1 MVGIPSLKTI
11 LKEKPDSLIG
21 QLFRY
26 AVVGGISFVVDYGSL
41 WLLTEKAGLPYL
53 WSAAIA
59 FILGLICNYLLS
71 TAWVFGE
78 SKLKNAWAE
87 FAAFAIIGV
96 IGLGLNAL
104 LMLLFRVLFGED
116 RILLTV
122 FGFELKTVHLNK
134 AIATLLV
141 MVWNYFTKRAILQ
154 SSAMQRLAER
164 FRRKA

>member
-11 LKEKPDSLIG
+11 LKEKPDSLVG

-26 AVVGGISFVVDYGSL
+26 AIVGGISFVVDYGSL

-78 SKLKNAWAE
+78 SRIKNAWGE
-87 FAAFAIIGV
+87 FLAFAIIGV
-96 IGLGLNAL
+96 IGLGLNELIMYACTDGL
-104 LMLLFRVLFGED
+104 GFHYMLSKIVSTG
-116 RILLTV
+116 IV
-122 FGFELKTVHLNK
+122 FFWNFL
-134 AIATLLV
+134 ARRFLV
-141 MVWNYFTKRAILQ
+141 FK
-154 SSAMQRLAER
+154 S
-164 FRRKA
+164 

>member
-1 MVGIPSLKTI
+1 MAGIPSLKTI

-96 IGLGLNAL
+96 IGLGLNELIMFAFTDGL
-104 LMLLFRVLFGED
+104 GFHYMLSKIVSTG
-116 RILLTV
+116 IV
-122 FGFELKTVHLNK
+122 FFWNFL
-134 AIATLLV
+134 ARRFLV
-141 MVWNYFTKRAILQ
+141 FK
-154 SSAMQRLAER
+154 S
-164 FRRKA
+164 

>member
-53 WSAAIA
+53 WAAAIA

-78 SKLKNAWAE
+78 SRIKNAWGE
-87 FAAFAIIGV
+87 FLAFAIIGV
-96 IGLGLNAL
+96 IGLGLNELIMYACTDGL
-104 LMLLFRVLFGED
+104 GFHYMLSKIVSTG
-116 RILLTV
+116 IV
-122 FGFELKTVHLNK
+122 FFWNFLARRFLVFKT
-134 AIATLLV
+134 
-141 MVWNYFTKRAILQ
+141 
-154 SSAMQRLAER
+154 
-164 FRRKA
+164 

>member
-26 AVVGGISFVVDYGSL
+26 AIVGGISFVVDYGSL

-78 SKLKNAWAE
+78 SRIKNAWGE
-87 FAAFAIIGV
+87 FLAFAIIGV
-96 IGLGLNAL
+96 IGLGLNELIMYACTDGL
-104 LMLLFRVLFGED
+104 GFHYMLSKIVSTG
-116 RILLTV
+116 IV
-122 FGFELKTVHLNK
+122 FFWNFLARRFLVFKT
-134 AIATLLV
+134 
-141 MVWNYFTKRAILQ
+141 
-154 SSAMQRLAER
+154 
-164 FRRKA
+164 

>member
-1 MVGIPSLKTI
+1 MAGFPSLKTI
-11 LKEKPDSLIG
+11 LREKPDSLIG

-78 SKLKNAWAE
+78 SRIKNAWGE
-87 FAAFAIIGV
+87 FLAFAIIGV
-96 IGLGLNAL
+96 IGLGLNELIMYACTDGL
-104 LMLLFRVLFGED
+104 GFHYMLSKIVSTG
-116 RILLTV
+116 IV
-122 FGFELKTVHLNK
+122 FFWNFL
-134 AIATLLV
+134 ARRFLV
-141 MVWNYFTKRAILQ
+141 FK
-154 SSAMQRLAER
+154 S
-164 FRRKA
+164 